1 MYGLLLASM
10 LVSSPQQIP
19 VGPNAGLPPSATP
32 NYVNQNPQ
40 VIFVMPQQQ
49 PNFYYY
55 SYFYYNNPVY
65 RNPYYGAYNP
75 YYRAYNPYYN
85 PYYRGNYG
93 NYSNRYNYPY
103 YRR

>member
-10 LVSSPQQIP
+10 LISSPQQIP
-19 VGPNAGLPPSATP
+19 VGPNAGLPPSTP
-32 NYVNQNPQ
+32 SAYINQNPQ

-55 SYFYYNNPVY
+55 SYFYYSNPVY
-65 RNPYYGAYNP
+65 FNP
-75 YYRAYNPYYN
+75 YYRPYNPYYN
-85 PYYRGNYG
+85 PYYRGGYGNYG
-93 NYSNRYNYPY
+93 NYNNRYNYPY